1 MQKGILN
8 NNNLQYWLIKI
19 KILSIQ
25 MIKMKQIRTVTVKY
39 WEQLSSMN
47 LKINKVIYVFMKN
60 LVVIAN
66 NKILNKN

>member
-1 MQKGILN
+1 
-8 NNNLQYWLIKI
+8 
-19 KILSIQ
+19 
-25 MIKMKQIRTVTVKY
+25 MIKMKQICMGTVKY
-39 WEQLSSMN
+39 WEQLTSMN

>member
-1 MQKGILN
+1 
-8 NNNLQYWLIKI
+8 
-19 KILSIQ
+19 
-25 MIKMKQIRTVTVKY
+25 MINMKQICMVTVKY
-39 WEQLSSMN
+39 WEQLTSMN

>member
-1 MQKGILN
+1 MYSIG
-8 NNNLQYWLIKI
+8 YKI

-25 MIKMKQIRTVTVKY
+25 MINMKQICMVTVKY
-39 WEQLSSMN
+39 WEQLTSMN